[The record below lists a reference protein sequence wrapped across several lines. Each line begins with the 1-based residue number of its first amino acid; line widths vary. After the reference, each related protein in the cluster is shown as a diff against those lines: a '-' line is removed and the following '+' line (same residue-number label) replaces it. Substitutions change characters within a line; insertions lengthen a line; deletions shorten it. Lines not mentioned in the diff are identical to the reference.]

1 MIPIPIA
8 QMARD
13 RGRRKST
20 RLRPIIP
27 TRALADDLFAIY
39 ADSLRVWA
47 DLAAA
52 LARDYTQP
60 APIRT
65 DADGMQLQWLVD
77 QAARKADETL
87 IYQTEK
93 LGRWVSRVGEWHGR
107 KTISSVQSAL
117 GVDITPYM
125 RLSDIREPLDASI
138 RENVSLIRAINADT
152 RAKMEAIM
160 FDAIANRR
168 TKKHVT
174 DAIAAAMGITKKRA
188 RRIANDQLHRLSIA
202 LTAIRNQQMG
212 IETYIWQ
219 TREDDRVRRVHRERN
234 HKVFRWDTPPF
245 DGAPGMPINCRCLSV
260 PIVDI

>member
-1 MIPIPIA
+1 MIPIPLA
-8 QMARD
+8 DLARAA
-13 RGRRKST
+13 GRRKST

-47 DLAAA
+47 DLAIE

-60 APIRT
+60 APVRA
-65 DADGMQLQWLVD
+65 DADGMQLQWLVN
-77 QAARKADETL
+77 QAAAKADNTL

-117 GVDITPYM
+117 GVDIAPYM
-125 RLSDIREPLDASI
+125 RLSDIRDPLELSI
-138 RENVSLIRAINADT
+138 RENVSLIRSINADT
-152 RAKMEAIM
+152 RAKMEAIL

-168 TKKHVT
+168 NKKYVT
-174 DAIAAAMGITKKRA
+174 DALAAAMGVTKKRA
-188 RRIANDQLHRLSIA
+188 RRIANDQLHRLSIT
-202 LTAIRNQQMG
+202 LTSLRNQQLG

-219 TREDDRVRRVHRERN
+219 TREDDRVRKVHAMRN
-234 HKVFRWDTPPF
+234 HHVFRWDTPPF
-245 DGAPGMPINCRCLSV
+245 DGAPGNAINCRCIAV
-260 PIVDI
+260 PQIEL